1 MNLDES
7 QKATVAKWLEEGL
20 KVAEVQSR
28 LASELGVKMTYMEVR
43 FLLDDLKLRP
53 KDPPKEPEKPA
64 EAPATPQA
72 EAPLPGEEPPL
83 GGGVKVA
90 VDTIARPGAV
100 VSGKVAFSDGQTG
113 EWLLD
118 QMGRFGLVPTVKGY
132 KPSQEDMMDL
142 QVALQNELGK
152 LGY

>member
-53 KDPPKEPEKPA
+53 KDPPREPEKPA
-64 EAPATPQA
+64 PAPAAPEA
-72 EAPLPGEEPPL
+72 EAPLPGEEPPP

-100 VSGKVAFSDGQTG
+100 VSGKVTFSDGQTG